1 MDTVIELSKLLF
13 KGNDSCTSTPTL
25 KTARIMESAVTGITL
40 TTSIPMII
48 IVVTTMILY
57 HRVAKHNAT
66 SFYVITLFASDFVLM
81 WCVFFMTVNRK
92 QLFSFNRFFCQ
103 LVYFIYHAVCSY
115 SISMLAIIATIRYKT
130 LHRRKKTESKT
141 SSTGRNIGI
150 LLLASSMCA
159 IPTALFVKTNGMKK
173 TGKCVVYISS
183 KKAYELFLAV
193 KIVFSFIWGVLPTMV
208 FSFFYVIFCKALHDV
223 TEKKYKKTL
232 FFIRI
237 LLLSFLLI
245 QIPYIAILIC
255 EIAFLYMPQN
265 TCFWLARVEILQL
278 IIRLMPQVHCFSNPL
293 VYAFTGGELRNRFT
307 ACFQSF
313 FPKTLCSTQKRNESD
328 VSEHDQNSKSKAS
341 VEKKQPL

>member
-1 MDTVIELSKLLF
+1 
-13 KGNDSCTSTPTL
+13 
-25 KTARIMESAVTGITL
+25 
-40 TTSIPMII
+40 MII
-48 IVVTTMILY
+48 IVITTMILY

-81 WCVFFMTVNRK
+81 WCVFFMTVNRE

-130 LHRRKKTESKT
+130 LHRRKQTESKT
-141 SSTGRNIGI
+141 YSTGRNIGI

-159 IPTALFVKTNGMKK
+159 IPTALFVQINGAKKT
-173 TGKCVVYISS
+173 TGKCVVYLSS
-183 KKAYELFLAV
+183 PKAYELFLAV

-208 FSFFYVIFCKALHDV
+208 FSFFYFIFCKALHGV
-223 TEKKYKKTL
+223 TKKKHKKTL
-232 FFIRI
+232 FFISI

-245 QIPYIAILIC
+245 QIPYIAILIS

-265 TCFWLARVEILQL
+265 TCFWLARAEILQL

-307 ACFQSF
+307 TCFQCPF
-313 FPKTLCSTQKRNESD
+313 FPKRLCSTQNRKQSD
-328 VSEHDQNSKSKAS
+328 VSEHDQNSPSESS
-341 VEKKQPL
+341 VNENEPP